1 LFFFFRDSVC
11 LQKTASTGNLYKRSE
26 KWYDINMC
34 GIFGVYNV
42 EEASKL
48 TYLGLYALQHRG
60 QESAGIASSD
70 GAKIHSLVKMGL
82 VSDIFSPD
90 VFAGLPG
97 RSAIGHCRYST
108 TGTSS
113 IKNAQPL
120 TVSYCRGQLAMAH
133 NGNLVNA
140 DLLRSVLEADGSIFS
155 STTDT
160 EVIIHLLAQSKKNT
174 FEDMLV
180 DSLKKVNG
188 AFSLVVLTE
197 KELIGVVD
205 PWNFRPLSIGKK
217 DNGYVLASETCAF
230 DIIDAEYIRA
240 VEPGEM
246 IIINENGLRSIK
258 PFKPQRPKKCIFEFI
273 YFSRPDSYIFGQS
286 VQKARKALGA
296 ELAKECKITAADCVI
311 PVPDSANSAAT
322 GYASESGTPYE
333 IGIIRNHY
341 IGRTFIE
348 PSQAI
353 RDFGAKIK
361 YNPVKEILNNKDLLV
376 IDDSIVRGT
385 TSRKLVKML
394 RKAGAKQVHWRISS
408 PPITHPCFYGVDTPT
423 RAELIGASH
432 TVEEI
437 KKYLKVESLCY
448 LSADGMVKAVGGK
461 KEDYCMACFCGEY
474 PVEFNKEPD
483 KMEFE
488 R

>member
-1 LFFFFRDSVC
+1 
-11 LQKTASTGNLYKRSE
+11 
-26 KWYDINMC
+26 MC
-34 GIFGVYNV
+34 GIFGIYNV

-48 TYLGLYALQHRG
+48 AYLGLYALQHRG

-70 GAKIHSLVKMGL
+70 GAKVYSHVRMGL
-82 VSDIFSPD
+82 VADNFTPD
-90 VFAGLPG
+90 VFGELPG
-97 RSAIGHCRYST
+97 RAAIGHCRYST

-113 IKNAQPL
+113 IKNAQPI
-120 TVSYCRGQLAMAH
+120 TVSYSRGQLAVAH

-140 DLLRSVLEADGSIFS
+140 DMLRAELEANGSIFS

-160 EVIIHLLAQSKKNT
+160 EVIVHLLANSKRNG
-174 FEDMLV
+174 FREMLI
-180 DSLKKVNG
+180 DALKKVKG

-197 KELIGVVD
+197 KELVGVVD
-205 PWNFRPLSIGKK
+205 PWNFRPLNLGKK
-217 DNGYVLASETCAF
+217 DGGYVLASETCAF

-240 VEPGEM
+240 LEPGEM
-246 IIINENGLRSIK
+246 LIINENGIESLK
-258 PFKPQRPKKCIFEFI
+258 PFKAQKPKKCIFEYI

-286 VQKARKALGA
+286 VQKVRKALGV
-296 ELAKECKITAADCVI
+296 ELAKENPVQAEYVI
-311 PVPDSANSAAT
+311 PVPDSANSSAT
-322 GYASESGTPYE
+322 GYSLESKIPYE
-333 IGIIRNHY
+333 MGIIRNHY

-348 PSQAI
+348 PGQAI

-361 YNPVKEILNNKDLLV
+361 YNPVKEILNGKDLVV

-394 RKAGAKQVHWRISS
+394 RRVGAKAIHWRISS

-423 RAELIGASH
+423 RAELIAATH

-437 KKYLKVESLCY
+437 KKYLKVESLSY
-448 LSADGMVKAVGGK
+448 LSVDGLVTAVGGK
-461 KEDYCMACFCGEY
+461 KEDYCLACFSGDY
-474 PVEFNKEPD
+474 PVEFNAEPE
-483 KMEFE
+483 KMGFE

>member
-1 LFFFFRDSVC
+1 
-11 LQKTASTGNLYKRSE
+11 
-26 KWYDINMC
+26 MC

-48 TYLGLYALQHRG
+48 AYLGLYALQHRG

-70 GAKIHSLVKMGL
+70 GSKVYSYVKMGL
-82 VSDIFSPD
+82 VADNFTPD
-90 VFAGLPG
+90 VFDKIPG
-97 RSAIGHCRYST
+97 RAAIGHCRYST

-120 TVSYCRGQLAMAH
+120 TVSYSRGQLAMAH

-140 DLLRSVLEADGSIFS
+140 DMVRAELEANGAIFS

-160 EVIIHLLAQSKKNT
+160 EVIVHLLAHSKKNG
-174 FEDMLV
+174 FREMLI
-180 DSLKKVNG
+180 DALKRVKG

-197 KELIGVVD
+197 NELVGVVD
-205 PWNFRPLSIGKK
+205 PWNFRPLNLGKK
-217 DNGYVLASETCAF
+217 DGGYVLASETCAF
-230 DIIDAEYIRA
+230 DIIDAEYIRPL
-240 VEPGEM
+240 EPGEM
-246 IIINENGLRSIK
+246 VIISEKGVESFK
-258 PFKPQRPKKCIFEFI
+258 PFKPAKQKKCIFEFI

-296 ELAKECKITAADCVI
+296 ELAKENIVKADYVI
-311 PVPDSANSAAT
+311 PVPDSANSSAT
-322 GYASESGTPYE
+322 GYARESNIPYE
-333 IGIIRNHY
+333 MGIIRNHY

-348 PSQAI
+348 PSQSI

-361 YNPVKEILNNKDLLV
+361 YNPVKEILNGKDLVV

-394 RKAGAKQVHWRISS
+394 RRVGAKDINWRISS
-408 PPITHPCFYGVDTPT
+408 PPITHPCFYGVDTAT
-423 RAELIGASH
+423 RAELIAASH

-437 KKYLKVESLCY
+437 KKYLKVESLSY
-448 LSADGMVKAVGGK
+448 LSIDGLVKAVGGK
-461 KEDYCMACFCGEY
+461 KEDYCLACFCGEY
-474 PVEFNKEPD
+474 PVEFNAEPE
-483 KMEFE
+483 KMGFE
-488 R
+488 G

>member
-1 LFFFFRDSVC
+1 
-11 LQKTASTGNLYKRSE
+11 
-26 KWYDINMC
+26 MC
-34 GIFGVYNV
+34 GIFGIYNV
-42 EEASKL
+42 AEASKL

-70 GAKIHSLVKMGL
+70 GTKIHSHVKMGL
-82 VSDIFSPD
+82 VSENFTPE
-90 VFAGLPG
+90 VFHELPG

-140 DLLRSVLEADGSIFS
+140 DLLRSILEADGSIFS

-174 FEDMLV
+174 FEEMLV
-180 DSLKKVNG
+180 DSLKRVKG

-205 PWNFRPLSIGKK
+205 PWNFRPLSLGKK

-246 IIINENGLRSIK
+246 IIINENGLKSIK
-258 PFKPQRPKKCIFEFI
+258 PFKPVKQKKCIFEFI

-296 ELAKECKITAADCVI
+296 ELAKESAVAADFVI

-348 PSQAI
+348 PSQSI

-361 YNPVKEILNNKDLLV
+361 YNPVKDILNNKDLLV

-385 TSRKLVKML
+385 TSKKLVKML
-394 RKAGAKQVHWRISS
+394 RRVGAKAIHWRISS

-423 RAELIGASH
+423 RTELIAASH

-437 KKYLKVESLCY
+437 QKYLKVESLAY
-448 LSADGMVKAVGGK
+448 LSIEGLVKAVGGN
-461 KEDYCMACFCGEY
+461 KEDYCLACFCGEY
-474 PVEFNKEPD
+474 PVEFNAEP
-483 KMEFE
+483 E
-488 R
+488 RWVSKGRGKNEEEI

>member
-1 LFFFFRDSVC
+1 
-11 LQKTASTGNLYKRSE
+11 
-26 KWYDINMC
+26 MC
-34 GIFGVYNV
+34 GVFGIYNV

-70 GAKIHSLVKMGL
+70 GVKIHSLVKMGL
-82 VSDIFSPD
+82 VSDNFTPD
-90 VFAGLPG
+90 VFEGLPG
-97 RSAIGHCRYST
+97 RAAIGHCRYST

-120 TVSYCRGQLAMAH
+120 TVSFCRGQLAMAH

-140 DLLRSVLEADGSIFS
+140 DLLRSILEADGSIFS

-180 DSLKKVNG
+180 DSLKKVKG

-205 PWNFRPLSIGKK
+205 PWNFRPLSLGKK

-240 VEPGEM
+240 IEPGEM
-246 IIINENGLRSIK
+246 IIINENGVKSIK
-258 PFKPQRPKKCIFEFI
+258 PFKPVKQKKCIFEFI

-296 ELAKECKITAADCVI
+296 ELAKESAVAADYVI

-348 PSQAI
+348 PSQSI

-394 RKAGAKQVHWRISS
+394 RRVGAKQVHWRISS

-423 RAELIGASH
+423 RTELIAASH
-432 TVEEI
+432 TVHEI
-437 KKYLKVESLCY
+437 KKYLKVESLSY
-448 LSADGMVKAVGGK
+448 LSIDGMVKAVGGK
-461 KEDYCMACFCGEY
+461 KEDYCLACFCGEY
-474 PVEFNKEPD
+474 PVQFNTEPD
-483 KMEFE
+483 KMGFE